1 MKLKSYVFA
10 ALALSIMSG
19 CSEDEITNNGTDGNV
34 VSSDDKA
41 YVSVKITLPTSS
53 SVTRV
58 GEEPNYDNGTTDEWE
73 VKDVTLLFF
82 AQGDATTEEGYVLRN
97 VASTLDGINT
107 VENGLRF
114 PNGFFGDK
122 KANANGDPITITTA
136 QTDVIGVAE
145 DVTRVVALIN
155 ISSEAGIAKTD
166 LTAGKTF
173 GEINKV
179 LSLEVANVT
188 GQKNGFLMTSN
199 PQLNSVSPATA
210 FNLTTCTPQATE
222 DLAKD
227 HVTTVSVERIVSK
240 VELLESKTSNIVSS
254 INMLQNEAGSGWY
267 KLKDENSY
275 KMAYK
280 VEEGLHQGDIIV
292 IEGWT
297 LDVTNKKS
305 FPFRKVNVATWSQG
319 NSTVWDLISANIRM
333 FFAVDPN
340 YDGNGYTESD
350 FNTITTNTSF
360 SKYLSSASIANTPIS
375 TDDDDDVK
383 RYPQYC
389 LENTFNTDNQT
400 KDQTTRLVIKA
411 KYYPN
416 HNTAGNSSEGDNTWY
431 TLNKRTAHYSLSDLK
446 AAIIDIA
453 HNEDIFTAETATI
466 NLSNAVNPTVE
477 SVVLGS
483 TTHNANSDIVTKLN
497 ANLEIVCY
505 QEGICYYPI
514 RIRHFSDT
522 EVYAPGEAFAFVN
535 GKYTDKELGRY
546 GVVRNNSYRVQI
558 KKISKPGDPEIPPTP
573 DEPDDDENLYITCDI
588 QILAWALREVQNA
601 EL

>member
-34 VSSDDKA
+34 VSSDAKA

-53 SVTRV
+53 SVTRA
-58 GEEPNYDNGTTDEWE
+58 EQPEYDNGTQDEWE

-82 AQGDATTEEGYVLRN
+82 AQGDATTEDGYVLRN

-107 VENGLRF
+107 VENGLTF

-122 KANANGDPITITTA
+122 NANANGNQITITTA

-166 LTAGKTF
+166 LTAGKKF
-173 GEINKV
+173 GEINKA
-179 LSLEVANVT
+179 LSLEVTNVM
-188 GQKNGFLMTSN
+188 GKNGFLMTSN

-222 DLAKD
+222 ELAKKNM
-227 HVTTVSVERIVSK
+227 TTVSVERIVSK
-240 VELLESKTSNIVSS
+240 VELLESETTSPDVVSS
-254 INMLQNEAGSGWY
+254 IDNLQELTGSGWY
-267 KLKDENSY
+267 KLANGNSY

-280 VEEGLHQGDIIV
+280 VEEGLHHAGDIIV

-305 FPFRKVNVATWSQG
+305 FPFRKVDVATWSQG
-319 NSTVWDLISANIRM
+319 NSTVWDLISANPRM

-340 YDGNGYTESD
+340 YDGDGYTTEND
-350 FNTITTNTSF
+350 FNTITENTSF
-360 SKYLSSASIANTPIS
+360 SENLSPASIANTPIP
-375 TDDDDDVK
+375 TDMK

-416 HNTAGNSSEGDNTWY
+416 HNTTGNSSEDDGTWY

-446 AAIIDIA
+446 VAIIEIA
-453 HNEDIFTAETATI
+453 HNESIFTEETATI
-466 NLSNAVNPTVE
+466 SLSNAVKPTVE
-477 SVVLGS
+477 SVVING
-483 TTHNANSDIVTKLN
+483 TTHNSNSEIVTKLN
-497 ANLEIVCY
+497 ANLEIVRY
-505 QEGICYYPI
+505 QGGICYYPI
-514 RIRHFSDT
+514 RIRHFSDA
-522 EVYAPGEAFAFVN
+522 EVYTSGDAFAFVN
-535 GKYTDKELGRY
+535 GEYTNKELGRY

-588 QILAWALREVQNA
+588 QILAWALRQVQDA

>member
-53 SVTRV
+53 SVTRAV
-58 GEEPNYDNGTTDEWE
+58 EEPKYDNGTTDEWD

-107 VENGLRF
+107 VENDLFSNGIWGTPTPA
-114 PNGFFGDK
+114 PNG
-122 KANANGDPITITTA
+122 NQITITSA
-136 QTDVIGVAE
+136 QTNVIGVAE

-155 ISSEAGIAKTD
+155 ISSEASIAKTD
-166 LTAGKTF
+166 LSVGKTF
-173 GEINKV
+173 GEINKA
-179 LSLEVANVT
+179 LSLAVTNVT
-188 GQKNGFLMTSN
+188 GSETGFLMTSN
-199 PQLNSVSPATA
+199 PQLNSVSPAKA

-222 DLAKD
+222 KDAND

-240 VELLESKTSNIVSS
+240 VELLESVTVSS
-254 INMLQNEAGSGWY
+254 DPVALEDLQKQTVNGGWY
-267 KLKDENSY
+267 KLKTKDNY
-275 KMAYK
+275 QMAYK
-280 VEEGLHQGDIIV
+280 VEDGLHQGDIIA
-292 IEGWT
+292 IEGWA

-305 FPFRKVNVATWSQG
+305 FPFRKVDVATWSQG
-319 NSTVWDLISANIRM
+319 DGTVWNLIKANIRM

-340 YDGNGYTESD
+340 YDGTGYTTESD
-350 FNTITTNTSF
+350 FNTITTTSTF
-360 SKYLSSASIANTPIS
+360 SPDLSPASIAGTTIP
-375 TDDDDDVK
+375 TDAI
-383 RYPQYC
+383 RHPQYC
-389 LENTFNTDNQT
+389 LENTFNIDNQK

-416 HNTAGNSSEGDNTWY
+416 HNTTGNSSEEDGTWY
-431 TLNKRTAHYSLSDLK
+431 ALNKRTAHYSLTNLTTE
-446 AAIIDIA
+446 IIKIA
-453 HNEDIFTAETATI
+453 NTNSIFTENTADITLSSGAKCNVEKVVI
-466 NLSNAVNPTVE
+466 NGITYESNSTVVE
-477 SVVLGS
+477 Q
-483 TTHNANSDIVTKLN
+483 LN
-497 ANLEIVCY
+497 ARLEIVRY
-505 QEGICYYPI
+505 QDGICYYPI
-514 RIRHFSDT
+514 RIRHFSDA
-522 EVYAPGEAFAFVN
+522 EVYTPDEAFAFVN
-535 GKYTDKELGRY
+535 GKYTNKELGRY

-558 KKISKPGDPEIPPTP
+558 KKISKPGDPVIPPTP

-588 QILAWALREVQNA
+588 QILAWALRQVQDA

>member
-53 SVTRV
+53 SVTRTV
-58 GEEPNYDNGTTDEWE
+58 KEPNYDNGTKNEWE
-73 VKDVTLLFF
+73 VNDVTLLFF
-82 AQGDATTEEGYVLRN
+82 AQGDATTEDDYVLRN

-107 VENGLRF
+107 VEDGLTF
-114 PNGFFGDK
+114 PEGAWDNVND
-122 KANANGDPITITTA
+122 NGDEVTVISA
-136 QTDVIGVAE
+136 QTNVIGVAE

-173 GEINKV
+173 GEINKA

-188 GQKNGFLMTSN
+188 GNNGFLMTSS
-199 PQLNSVSPATA
+199 PQLNSKEPAKA

-222 DLAKD
+222 ELAKKN
-227 HVTTVSVERIVSK
+227 VTTVSVERIVSK
-240 VELLESKTSNIVSS
+240 VELLESETTLPDVVSS
-254 INMLQNEAGSGWY
+254 IDNLQKLPGSGWY
-267 KLKDENSY
+267 KLKNGNSY
-275 KMAYK
+275 QMAYK
-280 VEEGLHQGDIIV
+280 VEESLHHAGDIIV

-305 FPFRKVNVATWSQG
+305 FPFRKVDVATWSQG
-319 NSTVWDLISANIRM
+319 NSTVWDLISANNRM

-340 YDGNGYTESD
+340 YDGNGYTTESD

-360 SKYLSSASIANTPIS
+360 SANLSPASIASTPIS
-375 TDDDDDVK
+375 TEVK

-389 LENTFNTDNQT
+389 LENTFNIDNQK

-416 HNTAGNSSEGDNTWY
+416 TTNSSEADGTWY
-431 TLNKRTAHYSLSDLK
+431 ALNKKTAHYSLADLTTE
-446 AAIIDIA
+446 IIKIANTESIFSEKTADITLSSGA
-453 HNEDIFTAETATI
+453 NCNVEKVVI
-466 NLSNAVNPTVE
+466 NGIPYE
-477 SVVLGS
+477 S
-483 TTHNANSDIVTKLN
+483 NSDVVEQLN
-497 ANLEIVCY
+497 ARLEIVRY

-514 RIRHFSDT
+514 RIRHFSDA
-522 EVYAPGEAFAFVN
+522 EVYTSGDAFAFVN
-535 GKYTDKELGRY
+535 GEYTNKELGRY

-573 DEPDDDENLYITCDI
+573 DEPDDDENLYITCNI
-588 QILAWALREVQNA
+588 QILAWALRQVQDA

>member
-19 CSEDEITNNGTDGNV
+19 CSEDEITNNGTDGNQTEA
-34 VSSDDKA
+34 DNTA

-58 GEEPNYDNGTTDEWE
+58 GEEPNYDNGTTDEWK

-82 AQGDATTEEGYVLRN
+82 AQGDATTEDGYVLRN

-107 VENGLRF
+107 VEDGLTF
-114 PNGFFGDK
+114 PEGAWDNVND
-122 KANANGDPITITTA
+122 NGDEVTVISA
-136 QTDVIGVAE
+136 QTNVIGVAE

-155 ISSEAGIAKTD
+155 ISSEAGIAKID

-173 GEINKV
+173 REINKA

-188 GQKNGFLMTSN
+188 GNNGFLMTSN
-199 PQLNSVSPATA
+199 PQLNSKEPAKA

-222 DLAKD
+222 DLAKKNM
-227 HVTTVSVERIVSK
+227 TTVSVERIVSK
-240 VELLESKTSNIVSS
+240 VELLESETSNFVST
-254 INMLQNEAGSGWY
+254 IDKLQNETGSGWY
-267 KLKDENSY
+267 KLGDENSY
-275 KMAYK
+275 KMAYR
-280 VEEGLHQGDIIV
+280 VEEGLHHAGDIIV

-305 FPFRKVNVATWSQG
+305 FPFRKVDVATWSQG
-319 NSTVWDLISANIRM
+319 NSTVWDLISANTRM

-340 YDGNGYTESD
+340 YDGSGYTIESD

-360 SKYLSSASIANTPIS
+360 SENLSSASIASTPIL
-375 TDDDDDVK
+375 TGTGVK
-383 RYPQYC
+383 RYPRYC

-416 HNTAGNSSEGDNTWY
+416 HNTTGNSSESDNTWY
-431 TLNKRTAHYSLSDLK
+431 TLNKRTAHYSLPALK
-446 AAIIDIA
+446 AAIIEIA
-453 HNEDIFTAETATI
+453 NTENIFTDKNAEIT
-466 NLSNAVNPTVE
+466 LSDGVKPTVK
-477 SVVLGS
+477 SVVINS
-483 TTHNANSDIVTKLN
+483 TTHDVDSDIVTKLN

-514 RIRHFSDT
+514 RIRHFSDA
-522 EVYAPGEAFAFVN
+522 EVYASNEAFAFVN

-558 KKISKPGDPEIPPTP
+558 KKISKPGDPVIPPTP

-588 QILAWALREVQNA
+588 QILAWALRQVQDA

>member
-53 SVTRV
+53 SVTRA
-58 GEEPNYDNGTTDEWE
+58 EQPEYDNGTEDEWA

-82 AQGDATTEEGYVLRN
+82 AQGNATTEDGYVLRN

-107 VENGLRF
+107 VENGLTF
-114 PNGFFGDK
+114 SNGFFGDK
-122 KANANGDPITITTA
+122 NANTNGDPITITTA

-166 LTAGKTF
+166 LRVGKTF
-173 GEINKV
+173 GDINKV
-179 LSLEVANVT
+179 LSLAVGDVT
-188 GQKNGFLMTSN
+188 GDTNGFLMTSN
-199 PQLNSVSPATA
+199 PQLNSVSPAEA
-210 FNLTTCTPQATE
+210 FNLTTCRPQATE
-222 DLAKD
+222 ELAKKNM
-227 HVTTVSVERIVSK
+227 TTVSVERIVSK
-240 VELLESKTSNIVSS
+240 VELLESETTSPDVVSS
-254 INMLQNEAGSGWY
+254 IDNLQKLTGSGWY
-267 KLKDENSY
+267 KLANGNSY

-280 VEEGLHQGDIIV
+280 VEEGLHHAGDIIV

-305 FPFRKVNVATWSQG
+305 FPFRKVDVATWSQG
-319 NSTVWDLISANIRM
+319 NSTVWDLISANPRM

-340 YDGNGYTESD
+340 YDGNGYTTESD
-350 FNTITTNTSF
+350 FNTITPNTSF
-360 SKYLSSASIANTPIS
+360 RVNLSPASIASTPIS
-375 TDDDDDVK
+375 TEVK

-389 LENTFNTDNQT
+389 LENTFNIDNQ
-400 KDQTTRLVIKA
+400 KKNQTTRLVIKA

-416 HNTAGNSSEGDNTWY
+416 TTNSSEADGTWY
-431 TLNKRTAHYSLSDLK
+431 ALNKKTAHYSLADLTTE
-446 AAIIDIA
+446 IIKIANTESIFPEKTADITLSSGA
-453 HNEDIFTAETATI
+453 NCNVEKVVI
-466 NLSNAVNPTVE
+466 NGITYESNSTVVE
-477 SVVLGS
+477 Q
-483 TTHNANSDIVTKLN
+483 LN
-497 ANLEIVCY
+497 ARLEIVRY

-514 RIRHFSDT
+514 RIRHFSDA
-522 EVYAPGEAFAFVN
+522 EVYTSGDAFAFVN
-535 GKYTDKELGRY
+535 GEYTNKELGRY

-573 DEPDDDENLYITCDI
+573 EEPDDDEELFITCDI
-588 QILAWALREVQNA
+588 QILAWALRPVQN
-601 EL
+601 EDL

>member
-19 CSEDEITNNGTDGNV
+19 CSEDEIINNGTDGNV

-53 SVTRV
+53 SVTRA
-58 GEEPNYDNGTTDEWE
+58 EQPEYDNGTKDEWA

-97 VASTLDGINT
+97 VASTLEGINT
-107 VENGLRF
+107 VENGLTF
-114 PNGFFGDK
+114 SNDFFGDK
-122 KANANGDPITITTA
+122 NANTNGDPITITTA

-166 LTAGKTF
+166 LRVGKTF
-173 GEINKV
+173 GDINKV
-179 LSLEVANVT
+179 LSLAVGDVT
-188 GQKNGFLMTSN
+188 GDTNGFLMTSN

-222 DLAKD
+222 ELAKKNM
-227 HVTTVSVERIVSK
+227 TTVSVERIVSK
-240 VELLESKTSNIVSS
+240 VELLESETTSPDVVSS
-254 INMLQNEAGSGWY
+254 IDNLQKLSGSGWY
-267 KLKDENSY
+267 KLKNGNSFQ
-275 KMAYK
+275 MAYK
-280 VEEGLHQGDIIV
+280 VEEGLHHAGDIIV

-305 FPFRKVNVATWSQG
+305 FPFRKVDVATWSQG
-319 NSTVWDLISANIRM
+319 NSTVWDLISANNRM

-340 YDGNGYTESD
+340 YDGNGYTTKSD

-360 SKYLSSASIANTPIS
+360 SENLSPASIANTPIP
-375 TDDDDDVK
+375 TDMK

-389 LENTFNTDNQT
+389 LENTFNIDNQK

-416 HNTAGNSSEGDNTWY
+416 TTNSSEADGTWY
-431 TLNKRTAHYSLSDLK
+431 ALNKKTAHYSLADLTTE
-446 AAIIDIA
+446 IIKIANTESIFYEKTADITLSSGA
-453 HNEDIFTAETATI
+453 NCNVEKVVI
-466 NLSNAVNPTVE
+466 NGNTHESNSAVVE
-477 SVVLGS
+477 Q
-483 TTHNANSDIVTKLN
+483 LN
-497 ANLEIVCY
+497 ARLEIVRY

-514 RIRHFSDT
+514 RIRHFSDA
-522 EVYAPGEAFAFVN
+522 EVYTSGDAFAFVN

-588 QILAWALREVQNA
+588 QILAWALRQVQDA

>member
-53 SVTRV
+53 SVTRTV
-58 GEEPNYDNGTTDEWE
+58 KEPNYDNGTKNEWE
-73 VKDVTLLFF
+73 VNDVTLLFF
-82 AQGDATTEEGYVLRN
+82 AQGDATTEDGYVLRN

-107 VENGLRF
+107 VEDGLTF
-114 PNGFFGDK
+114 PEGAWDNVND
-122 KANANGDPITITTA
+122 NGDEVTVISA
-136 QTDVIGVAE
+136 QTNVIGVAE

-173 GEINKV
+173 GEINKA

-188 GQKNGFLMTSN
+188 GNNGFLMTSS
-199 PQLNSVSPATA
+199 PQLNSKEPAKA

-222 DLAKD
+222 DLAKKNM
-227 HVTTVSVERIVSK
+227 TTVSVERIVSK
-240 VELLESKTSNIVSS
+240 VELLESETSNFVSS
-254 INMLQNEAGSGWY
+254 IDKLQNETGSGWY
-267 KLKDENSY
+267 KLGDENSY
-275 KMAYK
+275 KMAYR
-280 VEEGLHQGDIIV
+280 VEEGLHHAGDIIV

-305 FPFRKVNVATWSQG
+305 FPFRKVDVATWSQG
-319 NSTVWDLISANIRM
+319 NSTVWDLISANTRM

-340 YDGNGYTESD
+340 YDGSGYTTESD

-360 SKYLSSASIANTPIS
+360 SENLSSASIASTPIL
-375 TDDDDDVK
+375 TGK

-411 KYYPN
+411 KYHPN
-416 HNTAGNSSEGDNTWY
+416 HNTAGNSSEDDNTWY
-431 TLNKRTAHYSLSDLK
+431 TLNKRTAHYNLSDLK

-477 SVVLGS
+477 SVVIGS

-522 EVYAPGEAFAFVN
+522 EVYASDEAFAFVN

-588 QILAWALREVQNA
+588 QILAWALRQVQDA